1 MKKIIR
7 GEVPS
12 RLKARKIHT
21 EREKEREREY
31 VCEKERVGEK
41 ERG

>member
-1 MKKIIR
+1 MCVRKKEWVR
-7 GEVPS
+7 KREGERE
-12 RLKARKIHT
+12 RLIT
-21 EREKEREREY
+21 ERGREY